1 MKVLFLAVRD
11 RDAERTR
18 QVLNEGDLINS
29 DVLIE
34 KEGRKVLLPLIWE
47 DPSCVDEDV
56 ARLGELI
63 VREGRARLKPPR
75 SYKDIIDV
83 PEEIKGLLPSSFDV
97 IGDICILKL
106 PEALREYGGDI
117 ASALAAVNRNIRH
130 VALDRGVVGEYRL
143 RDMDVLL
150 GGPDLE
156 TVHIENN
163 IRLKLDPSKVYFSPR
178 LSTERLRLATLTEN
192 ERVLDMFCGVGPF
205 ALTIARHSRA
215 SEVVGIDL
223 NPECIRYME
232 INISLNSL
240 QDRVSC
246 YLGDS
251 RDVAPALGM
260 FDRIVMNLP
269 HSSLDFLDTAVQCME
284 TGRIHLYLH
293 SDRAS
298 MTQKLKTIDETMAH
312 HHRAYSMKGLR
323 EVHQYSPDSYI
334 MVLDLHV
341 F

>member
-18 QVLNEGDLINS
+18 QVLNERDLINS
-29 DVLIE
+29 DVIIE
-34 KEGRKVLLPLIWE
+34 KEGRKVLLPLICG
-47 DPSCVDEDV
+47 DPSHVDEDI
-56 ARLGELI
+56 ARIGELT
-63 VREGRARLKPPR
+63 VREGRPRLRPPR
-75 SYKDIIDV
+75 SYKDIVDV
-83 PEEIKGLLPSSFDV
+83 PEELKGLLPSSYDV
-97 IGDICILKL
+97 IGEVCILKL
-106 PEALREYGGDI
+106 PEILTEYGEDI

-178 LSTERLRLATLTEN
+178 LSTERLRLATLTED

-232 INISLNSL
+232 INISLNS
-240 QDRVSC
+240 QEDRVSC

-251 RDVAPALGM
+251 RDVAPTLGI

-269 HSSLDFLDTAVQCME
+269 HSSLDFLDIALRSME
-284 TGRIHLYLH
+284 TGRIHLYVH
-293 SDRAS
+293 SDTAGI
-298 MTQKLKTIDETMAH
+298 TQKLKTIDETMAL
-312 HHRAYSMKGLR
+312 HRRTYSMEGMR

-334 MVLDLHV
+334 MALDLHV